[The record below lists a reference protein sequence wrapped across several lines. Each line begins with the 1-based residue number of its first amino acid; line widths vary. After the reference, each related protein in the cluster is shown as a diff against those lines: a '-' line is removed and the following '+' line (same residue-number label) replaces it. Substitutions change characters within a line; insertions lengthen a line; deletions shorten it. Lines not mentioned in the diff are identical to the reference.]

1 MRILLAAPDGLF
13 AAALGSWLAHLCE
26 GVHVRRCDRDPR
38 TALPGQAG
46 LQLVL
51 VELDGLAQTAALAVI
66 AGFRDLYPSTP
77 LIALSSALDDAF
89 ASEVLRAGAQAHLP
103 KSLSETRALS
113 VIGAALQGKQGAR
126 VAAPQESPGMQDVL
140 PRSSDGRFGLTAR
153 ELEMLEL
160 ACGGLS
166 NLEISRRCAITEG
179 VVKLHLHRAYQKL
192 GVQGR
197 LQAARIVE
205 HLDRVREM
213 RIGRI
218 EDRAALLDWLL
229 PHMSHEVHRKG
240 QVLFR
245 KGEPGDA
252 MYYLQRGSV
261 QLPEIEAEMHEGD
274 VFGEIGIFA
283 PGRARTSS
291 ARCASEVHV
300 FRLTAE
306 HARRLCFENPQFAYY
321 LIRLVADRLAEERQQ
336 AREGPSRLLKN

>member
-1 MRILLAAPDGLF
+1 
-13 AAALGSWLAHLCE
+13 
-26 GVHVRRCDRDPR
+26 VR
-38 TALPGQAG
+38 
-46 LQLVL
+46 
-51 VELDGLAQTAALAVI
+51 
-66 AGFRDLYPSTP
+66 
-77 LIALSSALDDAF
+77 
-89 ASEVLRAGAQAHLP
+89 
-103 KSLSETRALS
+103 
-113 VIGAALQGKQGAR
+113 
-126 VAAPQESPGMQDVL
+126 
-140 PRSSDGRFGLTAR
+140 
-153 ELEMLEL
+153 
-160 ACGGLS
+160 
-166 NLEISRRCAITEG
+166 
-179 VVKLHLHRAYQKL
+179 
-192 GVQGR
+192 
-197 LQAARIVE
+197 
-205 HLDRVREM
+205 
-213 RIGRI
+213 RI

-336 AREGPSRLLKN
+336 AREGRRG